1 MKRIHCGIIV
11 VVVWLMTL
19 GTLAAYD
26 FEYDAGNIEGSKTST
41 GITYTLSVS
50 KGNLGTSY
58 DFDTRAG
65 VTSGS
70 PSEIDIDV
78 TQNGATGTVIYANNS
93 LPSSNFTISMN
104 GKLIPPSGGSGGRQ
118 PTWGASGE
126 AKAPF
131 HIKSN
136 QNDGAKEIVVPAGT
150 SVTYTA
156 YEGTSSKAS
165 NWTVNGQ
172 TKNNESSIIFNRSW
186 WDVPGWFSASMGTPD
201 PGIYNISARPTD
213 RPGVSDSGSMTVIGV
228 GSISGEGKTS
238 TKNNPSEITNAE
250 TIWVDSTNSNS
261 VSLTAHIAPS
271 GTSWP
276 ADTPEWDASCG
287 FWCLLGDHFS
297 GNTTGQTTV
306 NVATSSPDILS
317 VWADCGSSRK
327 YIKVIAYKV
336 DFDISKGN
344 LMLKH
349 DNKSVFTVTADPSS
363 VFTGASAPVVQIKR
377 IGIGATTWM
386 DLLNQTGNI
395 DWYARVAGIFKLR
408 LKTIVDGADF
418 TTPEKDVTV
427 NFPTYSQIIA
437 DSTVIS
443 RMASEWQATLDD
455 CTGTPNQ
462 RRERGF
468 WIELDTSGNGT
479 YSAVNYFVGPYVGP
493 WDGARVLPGSRPHCN
508 LSSVSP
514 IALGAKYAVAFFH
527 THTPT
532 TYRSVGRPNNVSDS
546 DNNFAIYVNTAGIA
560 YDYTIADIPAGYPKN
575 SPSTT
580 FPTTLQQ
587 RLLNKE

>member
-70 PSEIDIDV
+70 PSGIDIDV

-118 PTWGASGE
+118 PTWCASGE

-201 PGIYNISARPTD
+201 PGIYNISAVPTD
-213 RPGVSDSGSMTVIGV
+213 RPGVSDSGSMTVLTTYFSRGNSPGYDDFTDWKKADFFSNKATDYNSSPKRGQSGV
-228 GSISGEGKTS
+228 VYVAVKKETFSSTVNLSLIPSNIPSDVKITKSGDSVSIDQTTTHKSTQIKLKSISEGESLIKTKLNSYTFPRHAVVCSFKRKDVKVGLVVVSVPCGNNLINPNPDCMPSEDFSPFTVCS
-238 TKNNPSEITNAE
+238 TNVTIPSIEYRGTLTLNPSGNMPEIVNGE
-250 TIWVDSTNSNS
+250 VLWDRGFSTNSFEQLNKPN
-261 VSLTAHIAPS
+261 TMPS
-271 GTSWP
+271 NL
-276 ADTPEWDASCG
+276 D
-287 FWCLLGDHFS
+287 
-297 GNTTGQTTV
+297 
-306 NVATSSPDILS
+306 
-317 VWADCGSSRK
+317 
-327 YIKVIAYKV
+327 VIV
-336 DFDISKGN
+336 
-344 LMLKH
+344 
-349 DNKSVFTVTADPSS
+349 
-363 VFTGASAPVVQIKR
+363 
-377 IGIGATTWM
+377 
-386 DLLNQTGNI
+386 
-395 DWYARVAGIFKLR
+395 
-408 LKTIVDGADF
+408 
-418 TTPEKDVTV
+418 
-427 NFPTYSQIIA
+427 
-437 DSTVIS
+437 
-443 RMASEWQATLDD
+443 
-455 CTGTPNQ
+455 
-462 RRERGF
+462 
-468 WIELDTSGNGT
+468 
-479 YSAVNYFVGPYVGP
+479 YVGP
-493 WDGARVLPGSRPHCN
+493 GKYKSNPSVMAFTSYGLDGKCDGIVFFSGSQYATRPYVLAHEVGHY
-508 LSSVSP
+508 LLGEFADVSP
-514 IALGAKYAVAFFH
+514 IDDPENLMTSGGSGTD
-527 THTPT
+527 THAA
-532 TYRSVGRPNNVSDS
+532 G
-546 DNNFAIYVNTAGIA
+546 NT
-560 YDYTIADIPAGYPKN
+560 
-575 SPSTT
+575 
-580 FPTTLQQ
+580 
-587 RLLNKE
+587 KELRYEQWKLINPY